1 MKASK
6 AYRKDRFNTMTW
18 EWLDAETVVI
28 RLVDDST
35 GKSGKFTAK
44 VVDGK
49 ITEVLE
55 DEDMK

>member
-6 AYRKDRFNTMTW
+6 AHQNDRFNTMTW
-18 EWLDAETVVI
+18 EWLDADTVVI
-28 RLVDDST
+28 RLVDNNT

-49 ITEVLE
+49 ILKVLE